1 LWNIHGELTLCA
13 SSLFGGMH
21 RTLGGDAICRTA
33 IAAGWADGLM
43 HSPVSKVEC
52 AKLIEKLPSY
62 ARGASKCIV
71 KVYPNAKKP

>member
-1 LWNIHGELTLCA
+1 MASLPSVPLRFLEECIGPLEVMLFAELR
-13 SSLFGGMH
+13 F
-21 RTLGGDAICRTA
+21 
-33 IAAGWADGLM
+33 AAGWADGLT